1 MSIDHTR
8 ICGLMKALYDTHTIN
23 VNTERYID
31 MFSRRRKNM
40 IRDEMRV
47 EGDIKEV
54 VLGIDLV

>member
-1 MSIDHTR
+1 M
-8 ICGLMKALYDTHTIN
+8 C
-23 VNTERYID
+23 
-31 MFSRRRKNM
+31 SRRRKNM